1 MENLNDLSEVTE
13 LTTVVTYPVEEL
25 QTIISQ
31 NQDLIDVASYH
42 QNISVGVGVSV
53 VAVLGLLCGILMIM
67 LFRNW

>member
-25 QTIISQ
+25 QTISQ

-67 LFRNW
+67 LFRKW